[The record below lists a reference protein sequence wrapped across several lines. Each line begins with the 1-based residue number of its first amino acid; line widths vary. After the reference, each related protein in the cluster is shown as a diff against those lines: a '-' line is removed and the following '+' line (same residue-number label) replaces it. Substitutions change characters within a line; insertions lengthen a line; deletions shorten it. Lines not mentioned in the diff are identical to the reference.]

1 MILLRLFIAINFAEE
16 IKDKIFATI
25 QNLKSYTSKGNFTK
39 KENIHQTLVFIGETT
54 KIDTVKQCMES
65 VSAPP
70 FRLDIHGLGCFPRD
84 SGNIYWLGVKVNDT
98 LYAIYKQLYNSLTA
112 NGFIIDSRPY
122 KPHLTLGREIVL
134 KRNNNIELFKQK
146 IAPISIDVAYIS
158 LMKSE
163 RVSGK
168 LIYTEIF
175 RKELE
180 GKKEL
185 Y

>member
-1 MILLRLFIAINFAEE
+1 MRLFIAINFPEE

-25 QNLKSYTSKGNFTK
+25 QELKSYACKGNFTK
-39 KENIHQTLVFIGETT
+39 KENIHQTIIFIGETT

-65 VSAPP
+65 VSAPS
-70 FRLDIHGLGCFPRD
+70 FSLDVLGLGCFPRD
-84 SGNIYWLGVKVNDT
+84 SGNIYLLGVKVNDT
-98 LYAIYKQLYNSLTA
+98 LYAIYRQLYNSLTA
-112 NGFIIDSRPY
+112 NGFIIDNRPY
-122 KPHLTLGREIVL
+122 KPHLTVGREIVL
-134 KRNNNIELFKQK
+134 DRNNNFELFKQK

-163 RVSGK
+163 RVNGK

-175 RKELE
+175 RKELK